1 MQHWQENTCGGAG
14 LKLYKERESGAG
26 IFLWFLRNFLRS
38 PFLSRKFLG
47 ARSLI
52 ITWITSFLRFLF
64 FWLTWC
70 VFMGLLVHFAYVLVF
85 LSSNNDLQIVL
96 TDPVNVLPM
105 VLGKPLGFL
114 IKSSPIC
121 LGQQNWN
128 SLQLFCNNL
137 AISYEWLKWK
147 GINHSYLKKLLEW

>member
-1 MQHWQENTCGGAG
+1 MKHWQENTCGGAG

-85 LSSNNDLQIVL
+85 LSSNNDHTNSFDWPSECFTHGSGKTIRIFNQVL
-96 TDPVNVLPM
+96 TNMSWATKL
-105 VLGKPLGFL
+105 KF
-114 IKSSPIC
+114 SPTI
-121 LGQQNWN
+121 
-128 SLQLFCNNL
+128 LQ
-137 AISYEWLKWK
+137 
-147 GINHSYLKKLLEW
+147 